1 MMNLGIQLDSDSVLD
16 YVRLFADR
24 CREKA
29 PILQNDSGSELPEPE
44 LWNQS
49 PEDTIW
55 GEERKRAVREI
66 SRGKRSS
73 VADGRSISQ
82 EERRRKK
89 LIDEMIKSSTNRK
102 VVKRGVNSGKDIV
115 IKSGEVVFP
124 ESFILSL
131 SYMPGADAF
140 AYPRYARSNPSARFL
155 LRFFTRL
162 SKEEPPRSLMVRTIT
177 TTKPKT
183 GLAAP
188 STRQGTSLRRIQT
201 SSR

>member
-82 EERRRKK
+82 EERRRKEVDRRDDQK
-89 LIDEMIKSSTNRK
+89 LHKQEGRK
-102 VVKRGVNSGKDIV
+102 
-115 IKSGEVVFP
+115 E
-124 ESFILSL
+124 
-131 SYMPGADAF
+131 
-140 AYPRYARSNPSARFL
+140 RSQLWQRH
-155 LRFFTRL
+155 RD
-162 SKEEPPRSLMVRTIT
+162 KEW
-177 TTKPKT
+177 
-183 GLAAP
+183 
-188 STRQGTSLRRIQT
+188 
-201 SSR
+201 

>member
-1 MMNLGIQLDSDSVLD
+1 MIVDQSCQSRNSGINLLKI
-16 YVRLFADR
+16 LFGVKNAKELS
-24 CREKA
+24 EKF
-29 PILQNDSGSELPEPE
+29 PEVKDLQSLMDEAYLKKKG
-44 LWNQS
+44 
-49 PEDTIW
+49 
-55 GEERKRAVREI
+55 AV
-66 SRGKRSS
+66 
-73 VADGRSISQ
+73 
-82 EERRRKK
+82 KK

-140 AYPRYARSNPSARFL
+140 AYPRYARSNPSARSL